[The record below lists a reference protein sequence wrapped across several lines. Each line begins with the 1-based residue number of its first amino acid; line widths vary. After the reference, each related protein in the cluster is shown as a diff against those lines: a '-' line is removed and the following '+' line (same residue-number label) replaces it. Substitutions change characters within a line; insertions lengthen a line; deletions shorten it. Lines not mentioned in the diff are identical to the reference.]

1 MYSAS
6 MAFDF
11 ETSRADQ
18 IGHLAI
24 EVQRSLVPTRALQI
38 VLLLDRP
45 HARWISALAGRA
57 GSSTFLALS
66 TPAMGSFCGSS
77 SPS

>member
-11 ETSRADQ
+11 ETSRTDQ

-24 EVQRSLVPTRALQI
+24 EVQRSLLPTRALQI
-38 VLLLDRP
+38 LF
-45 HARWISALAGRA
+45 A
-57 GSSTFLALS
+57 T
-66 TPAMGSFCGSS
+66 
-77 SPS
+77 